1 MQPILTLDVNRFRVE
16 ISAQCRYFGAYVQR
30 GQLTR
35 WVFLQNL
42 NFALWHP
49 ACHQRGGDRWIVA
62 VFLEGTMLYWLE
74 IYSLVAVVVFGT
86 AGIAI
91 LALLAWKELQE
102 FALARRKEVVPLLQ
116 FWKERSGHVS

>member
-1 MQPILTLDVNRFRVE
+1 MF
-16 ISAQCRYFGAYVQR
+16 
-30 GQLTR
+30 
-35 WVFLQNL
+35 
-42 NFALWHP
+42 
-49 ACHQRGGDRWIVA
+49 
-62 VFLEGTMLYWLE
+62 YWLE

-102 FALARRKEVVPLLQ
+102 FALARRKEVVPLVQ